1 MREKGTLELNLEFTH
16 FQQARK
22 MDSLSDSEI
31 LEKLKIAEEDS
42 KWFSEKYDDLRR
54 KFEGKVVA
62 VKNKNIIGDAE
73 SVEELLNVVQKKG
86 EDTAYM
92 LIETI
97 PAKDVSFIL

>member
-42 KWFSEKYDDLRR
+42 KWFSEKYDDLRQ
-54 KFEGKVVA
+54 KFEGRVVA
-62 VKNKNIIGDAE
+62 VKNKDVIGDAE
-73 SVEELLNVVQKKG
+73 SVEELVEATKKKG
-86 EDTAYM
+86 EDAAFL

-97 PAKDVSFIL
+97 PHRDVSFIL

>member
-1 MREKGTLELNLEFTH
+1 MREKETSELNLQLTYLK
-16 FQQARK
+16 QARK
-22 MDSLSDSEI
+22 MGSLNDSEI
-31 LEKLKIAEEDS
+31 LEKLKIAEEDG
-42 KWFSEKYDDLRR
+42 KWFSEQYEQLQPKY
-54 KFEGKVVA
+54 EGRVLGI
-62 VKNKNIIGDAE
+62 KNKNIVGDAE